1 MEEEEDPTTVLIVD
15 DDDVLR
21 ESMAKALDKNGF
33 TTLEAGD
40 AFEARKALM
49 EASAGVDLIIMDLVL
64 PGLEGREAANLLL
77 ARAPEVRI
85 LFTSGYTSQESARMG
100 RLPPGHAFIRKP
112 FSLPELIEAV
122 RAALSVAE

>member
-1 MEEEEDPTTVLIVD
+1 MEDEDPTTVLIVD
-15 DDDVLR
+15 DDAVLR
-21 ESMAKALDKNGF
+21 ESMAKALDKHGF

-49 EASAGVDLIIMDLVL
+49 GASGSVDLIIMDLVL

-77 ARAPEVRI
+77 ARDPSVRI

-112 FSLPELIEAV
+112 FTVPEFLDAV
-122 RAALSVAE
+122 HAALSGSE